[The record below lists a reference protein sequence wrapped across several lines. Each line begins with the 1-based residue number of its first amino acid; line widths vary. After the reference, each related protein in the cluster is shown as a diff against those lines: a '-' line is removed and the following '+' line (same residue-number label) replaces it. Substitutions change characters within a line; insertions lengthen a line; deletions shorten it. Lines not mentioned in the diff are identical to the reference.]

1 MNKEK
6 TNILSIQDLS
16 GGYTKEHDILQG
28 VNIDVKQGQAVGII
42 GLNGSG
48 KSTFAKSLMNTLPYR
63 NGKILFD
70 GKDISRYSTKQLS
83 DAGIALFLQGGRI
96 FDELSVWENLTVI
109 AGNDPQRFDTLS
121 CFSLLQKPKHELQ
134 KLRADKLSGGQRH
147 QLALAMCLLKKPNPK
162 LLILDEPSAGLSP
175 VAVEGTYNILE
186 CLRDDNELTIIL
198 IEQNIARAIAFC
210 DSINMLRNGKF
221 VYCSEKKDIKEVEN
235 IMFNADL

>member
-1 MNKEK
+1 MSKEK

-28 VNIDVKQGQAVGII
+28 VNLDVEQGQAVGII

-48 KSTFAKSLMNTLPYR
+48 KSTLAKCLMNTVPYR

-70 GKDISRYSTKQLS
+70 GKNISRYSTKQLS
-83 DAGIALFLQGGRI
+83 DVGIALFLQGGRV
-96 FDELSVWENLTVI
+96 FDELTVEENLKLF
-109 AGNDPQRFDTLS
+109 GNFDKTLNWLTPNVVS
-121 CFSLLQKPKHELQ
+121 QFSIFNFP

-175 VAVEGTYNILE
+175 IAVEETYNILE

-210 DSINMLRNGKF
+210 DSINMLQNGKF
-221 VYCSEKKDIKEVEN
+221 VYSSDKKDIKEVES
-235 IMFNADL
+235 IMFKE